1 MNNELVCIEQ
11 KNFGSLSCDIYQ
23 NEDKNIYMT
32 GTAIGTALEYSHPL
46 KAINNIFARNIDRL
60 LPLSDVFNCS

>member
-23 NEDKNIYMT
+23 NTDKNIYIT
-32 GTAIGTALEYSHPL
+32 GTAIGAALE
-46 KAINNIFARNIDRL
+46 
-60 LPLSDVFNCS
+60 